1 MAFPSCR
8 LLCFDSDCESS
19 LGYAMNIER
28 QVVKYGYS
36 LMFARAPALVAKLY
50 GLAFSFLD
58 DAMTRPTTQGW
69 VR

>member
-28 QVVKYGYS
+28 RS